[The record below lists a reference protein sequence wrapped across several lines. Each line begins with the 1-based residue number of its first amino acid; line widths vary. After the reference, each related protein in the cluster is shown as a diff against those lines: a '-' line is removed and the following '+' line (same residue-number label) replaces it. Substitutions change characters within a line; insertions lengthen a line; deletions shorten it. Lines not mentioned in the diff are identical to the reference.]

1 MPKKPIIYTAV
12 FRGKEYTKHTRGW
25 IELIGR
31 SCKYT
36 YALLREAEEINHI
49 NKMQYVIDC
58 CEFKMVEKKKKPKQ
72 KRSSVRMGSGDSIR
86 MRKQERFN
94 TGIKTVMDNFFYP
107 PGAEQTVKREGW
119 KCQI

>member
-1 MPKKPIIYTAV
+1 MPKRPVIYTAV
-12 FRGKEYTKHTRGW
+12 FRGQEYTKHTRGW

-36 YALLREAEEINHI
+36 YALLKEADEINST

-58 CEFKMVEKKKKPKQ
+58 SEFRMVENKKQ
-72 KRSSVRMGSGDSIR
+72 KPNRSQVRMGSGDSIR

-94 TGIKTVMDNFFYP
+94 TGIKSVMDSFLYP
-107 PGAEQTVKREGW
+107 PVAEQTIKREG
-119 KCQI
+119 